1 MKTRITQELSGDTRQ
16 TDRQTEERH
25 PYRPGSIRLPICFA
39 EDRHHPLAGL
49 LARSTRPS
57 PVGNLLTYY
66 LVRQSL
72 TLPVLSLV
80 PYQSHPIP
88 SSRPFRHPQRHQ
100 HPFGGIIG
108 HHFHHPVSAIDFSVV
123 AAAAAGWDILFFLLV
138 LLQLVVLSC

>member
-57 PVGNLLTYY
+57 PV
-66 LVRQSL
+66 
-72 TLPVLSLV
+72 VLSLV

>member
-1 MKTRITQELSGDTRQ
+1 MEGGESNLDEDSDHAGTQRGYKTDRQ
-16 TDRQTEERH
+16 TDRRKT
-25 PYRPGSIRLPICFA
+25 SLSARLDQATNLFC
-39 EDRHHPLAGL
+39 G
-49 LARSTRPS
+49 RSPS
-57 PVGNLLTYY
+57 PTCRPFSSVH
-66 LVRQSL
+66 SAISI
-72 TLPVLSLV
+72 LSLV